1 LWVLCDEV
9 TALSALDIC
18 VAMAR
23 MPSEEEE
30 EEAHELYSP
39 SPSSI
44 PRAATQKNSQKSE
57 VRLLYIKSIYRVLLR
72 IFTGRLRRAR
82 AREAR
87 RLFCKTFSK
96 VSALVRLLYEVAVKS
111 LFQNPSFKS
120 RTPPYTRHVCIHIY
134 THTQWRNV

>member
-1 LWVLCDEV
+1 MLCDEV

-44 PRAATQKNSQKSE
+44 PRAATQKNSQKS
-57 VRLLYIKSIYRVLLR
+57 VVHFLFIKSIYRVLLR

-96 VSALVRLLYEVAVKS
+96 VSALVRLLYEAAEKS
-111 LFQNPSFKS
+111 LFQNPSFES
-120 RTPPYTRHVCIHIY
+120 HTPPCTQHACIHIY
-134 THTQWRNV
+134 IYTPTMA